1 MVFERKEPMPSSGLC
16 WLQVHT
22 QFTYIHLSKLSYI
35 FLKKL
40 LAIKH
45 TDFPFYV
52 YLKILI
58 KFFKHKSKI

>member
-35 FLKKL
+35 KKKS

-52 YLKILI
+52 CLKIL
-58 KFFKHKSKI
+58 KVF